1 MWYLEV
7 FIQTDFSIR
16 YLYRP
21 NFLWQ
26 EDKIGFKLELVSP
39 KSLHVEMIQ
48 QGDVQWLVL
57 NTNLARV
64 TGWTLCV
71 YTGEAGASTLFPSF
85 LFNLTLAFMLTHQC
99 FSSWDWWKIQ
109 ARNLAEA
116 SEALEVY
123 CRSLAACHKTVGWC
137 VPLQGRHLSTGNSA
151 SIPLLPRADLKAEL
165 EIGNCHLEIMQYWT
179 TTAC

>member
-48 QGDVQWLVL
+48 QGDVQ
-57 NTNLARV
+57 
-64 TGWTLCV
+64 
-71 YTGEAGASTLFPSF
+71 
-85 LFNLTLAFMLTHQC
+85 
-99 FSSWDWWKIQ
+99 
-109 ARNLAEA
+109 
-116 SEALEVY
+116 
-123 CRSLAACHKTVGWC
+123 
-137 VPLQGRHLSTGNSA
+137 
-151 SIPLLPRADLKAEL
+151 
-165 EIGNCHLEIMQYWT
+165 
-179 TTAC
+179 